1 MYGWGCLCLAFVSV
15 GGGDEV
21 GWEICGC
28 DGDGNGFGGVAWGK
42 MGSRPGLKKNG
53 QAEVVAR
60 EEIVTFFLSLC
71 NVVRLSDLISNI
83 QTIAIDVSA

>member
-1 MYGWGCLCLAFVSV
+1 VDGWGCLCLAFVSV

-28 DGDGNGFGGVAWGK
+28 DDGNGFGGLLGCK

-53 QAEVVAR
+53 QAEVMAR
-60 EEIVTFFLSLC
+60 EKIVTFFLSLC
-71 NVVRLSDLISNI
+71 NVVRLWDLISNI